1 MNERTFRPANIAAA
15 AVMIGGLLS
24 LLLPQHG
31 ATILRL
37 VIVTIAAAA
46 GVYALAVRA
55 PPAWWK
61 SPFDQVS
68 NRRRRE
74 ERDEIDWIRS
84 KLVGP
89 RQRITRGRAVP
100 PETLRLLQPL
110 IESALEREGFDP
122 ADRTSIESARN
133 LLSPLTAAVLASE
146 PLKRGFQFRMVR
158 PDAAATAVFVHAV
171 LDDLERLSDGTRSP
185 HLS

>member
-15 AVMIGGLLS
+15 AVMIGGLLG

-46 GVYALAVRA
+46 GVYALAVLA

-61 SPFDQVS
+61 SPFDQVR
-68 NRRRRE
+68 NRHARD

-84 KLVGP
+84 KLAGP

-110 IESALEREGFDP
+110 IGSALEREGFDP
-122 ADRTSIESARN
+122 ADRASIGSARDV
-133 LLSPLTAAVLASE
+133 LSPLTAAVLDSE
-146 PLKRGFQFRMVR
+146 PLKRGLRLGMVR
-158 PDAAATAVFVHAV
+158 PDADATAGVVHAV
-171 LDDLERLSDGTRSP
+171 LDDLERLSDGPRS
-185 HLS
+185 HHSS